1 MDNQS
6 HLPQHHLQDSYSHY
20 PPRSFHAHEPKKKLF
35 GRTNSISRRPGYIRG
50 ESGKSPAHP
59 VYAVGGCTCALL
71 ALNRAR
77 ILRDMKM
84 RCHLPKR
91 IIRLSRVHADDT
103 SGIRHTMRS
112 RLNSTT
118 SDSTGWFR
126 FLPRFFSFS
135 WDVGIVDYSF
145 NII

>member
-91 IIRLSRVHADDT
+91 IIRLSRVHADGRYKRNPSHDEIEIEFDNVGFDWLI
-103 SGIRHTMRS
+103 SISSSFLFFFVRCRDC
-112 RLNSTT
+112 RL
-118 SDSTGWFR
+118 F
-126 FLPRFFSFS
+126 
-135 WDVGIVDYSF
+135 V
-145 NII
+145 